1 VPTVLFQNCSALV
14 ILQIDKA
21 SKILTIPNLEFCLT
35 FEGQYLKYLYIY
47 ISILNIYIYIY
58 YKL

>member
-47 ISILNIYIYIY
+47 IRILN
-58 YKL
+58 K